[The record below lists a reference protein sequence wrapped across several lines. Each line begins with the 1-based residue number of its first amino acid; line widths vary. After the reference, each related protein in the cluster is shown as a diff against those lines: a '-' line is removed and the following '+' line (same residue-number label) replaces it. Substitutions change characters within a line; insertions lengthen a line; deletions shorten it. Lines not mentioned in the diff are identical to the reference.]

1 MLTDRHTDPKCA
13 ACGATHQ
20 NDALCD
26 DCARRA
32 AVALSH
38 DAKHVCNDCEY
49 LGHISVSLVR
59 TSLVVGHLP
68 EVRAARAEMD
78 GAL

>member
-1 MLTDRHTDPKCA
+1 MLTDKHTDPTCA

-20 NDALCD
+20 NEALCD

-38 DAKHVCNDCEY
+38 DAKHVCDDCEY
-49 LGHISVSLVR
+49 LGLISVSLVR

-68 EVRAARAEMD
+68 EVRAARVEIE
-78 GAL
+78 GAA